1 MDCLYEHLNGSWAL
15 LAPDSR
21 GAYMCG
27 NRRASAIGGLRGQF
41 AKAGLI
47 GLVLVAPGSSWCTTE
62 SSTTRYLDQSD
73 GRDWPGYGRTFGEQ
87 HYSPLTQV
95 NHATIG
101 RLNLDWSLDLGP
113 ENSATQPIEVDG
125 TLYFATGYSLV
136 HAVDVRT
143 GKLLWKF
150 DPQAAEVSGLNLRWG
165 WGSRGIAWWDGKI
178 LTGTQDG
185 RLIAIDAST
194 GKQVWSVQTLE
205 PNMPAFISG
214 APRVFGGKVI
224 IGFASDTGAVRGYVT
239 AYDASTGRKL
249 WRFYTVPGNP
259 ADGFESPIME
269 KAAKTWAGEWWRF
282 GGGGT
287 VWNAMAYDVE
297 TDTVYIG
304 TGNGY
309 PVNRRVRSRGQ
320 GDNWFI
326 ASIIALNGSTGEYR
340 WHYQVN
346 PGESWDYDD
355 TMDIEL
361 ADLMIHGKKRKV
373 LLQAPKNGFF
383 YVIDRTNGQLISA
396 EPFAK
401 VTWAKRIDLRTG
413 RPVQP
418 PSSQFP
424 NGSVAR
430 IWPSIGGAHGWA
442 PMAYSPRSGL
452 TYIPMKDSGLKIWD
466 RDIDASHWEAPTD
479 RRFDSAIEAAPDKGG
494 EDAYLV
500 AWNPITQKAAWKL
513 PRPTNSNGGV
523 LATAGDLVF
532 QGTVDGLFKAY
543 SASDG
548 RTLWQFDAQAPLYA
562 PPISYRVGDVQYVTV
577 LTGLGTQSALVRGQ
591 ADADKYHLNPREQAR
606 RVLTFSLRG
615 TATLPPT
622 IHSSAVPED
631 PTYRSNEEVA
641 ELGRAIYQVHCSR
654 CHGWQVIASIHAPD
668 LRRSAIPLSDS
679 AFAAVVRDGSLAA
692 QGMPTFA
699 EFSAD
704 QLGELREYIRAAAAD
719 LRTYEAE
726 HR

>member
-1 MDCLYEHLNGSWAL
+1 MYEGRRESHFDGLCGAARRPLRRIAL
-15 LAPDSR
+15 LA
-21 GAYMCG
+21 GT
-27 NRRASAIGGLRGQF
+27 
-41 AKAGLI
+41 I
-47 GLVLVAPGSSWCTTE
+47 GLALAAPSPSWCMTD
-62 SSTTRYLDQSD
+62 SSAMSYLDQSD

-87 HYSPLTQV
+87 HYSPLAQV
-95 NHATIG
+95 NHVTVG

-143 GKLLWKF
+143 GKLLWRF
-150 DPQAAEVSGLNLRWG
+150 DPKAAEVSGLNLRWG

-178 LTGTQDG
+178 FTGTQDG

-194 GKQVWSVQTLE
+194 GRQIWSVQTLE

-224 IGFASDTGAVRGYVT
+224 VGFASDTGAVRGYVT

-259 ADGFESPIME
+259 ANGFESPIME
-269 KAAKTWAGEWWRF
+269 RAAKTWAGEWWKF

-309 PVNRRVRSRGQ
+309 PVNRRVRSRGK

-326 ASIIALNGSTGEYR
+326 ASIIALNGTSGEYR

-361 ADLMIHGKKRKV
+361 ADLLIHGKKRKV
-373 LLQAPKNGFF
+373 LLQAPKNGYF
-383 YVIDRTNGQLISA
+383 YVIDRTDGKLISA
-396 EPFAK
+396 EPYAK
-401 VTWAKRIDLRTG
+401 VTWAKRIDSKTG
-413 RPVQP
+413 RPIQP
-418 PSSQFP
+418 ASSQFP

-442 PMAYSPRSGL
+442 PMAYSPKSGL
-452 TYIPMKDSGLKIWD
+452 AYIPMMDSGLKIWD
-466 RDIDASHWEAPTD
+466 RDIDPNHWMVPTD
-479 RRFDSAIEAAPDKGG
+479 RRFDAAIEAAPEKGG
-494 EDAYLV
+494 EDAYLL

-513 PRPTNSNGGV
+513 PRPTHSNGGV

-543 SASDG
+543 SASNG
-548 RTLWQFDAQAPLYA
+548 NTLWQFDAQAPLYA
-562 PPISYRVGDVQYVTV
+562 PPISYQVGDIQYVSI

-591 ADADKYHLNPREQAR
+591 ADADKYHLDPREQAR
-606 RVLTFSLRG
+606 RVLTFSLG
-615 TATLPPT
+615 GAATLPPT
-622 IHSSAVPED
+622 THSSLVPED
-631 PTYRSNEEVA
+631 PTYQSNRGEA
-641 ELGRAIYQVHCSR
+641 ELGRTIYDVHCSR
-654 CHGWQVIASIHAPD
+654 CHGWQVVASIHAPD

-679 AFAAVVRDGSLAA
+679 TFASVVRDGAFSAR
-692 QGMPTFA
+692 GMPSFS

-704 QLGELREYIRAAAAD
+704 QLRELREYIRTAAAD